1 MATRKRRSDGP
12 PPGEPK
18 LQVARVEARQ
28 SLDERIELGRQML
41 DRQVNA
47 AQGVD
52 ELKNDF
58 HSWHDYNER
67 LLQRLFTTTALA
79 DEYVPVMFASS
90 GSPDPQRRLQ
100 SVQHDIQHQNQKLI
114 SIANRLDLYDEPS
127 GGGGAARRRATM
139 PRGQTVFVVH
149 GHDDASK
156 LDVARF
162 IERVTGQRPTIL
174 HEQSNRGRTVIEKLE
189 DHAAE
194 AGFAVVLLTRDD
206 VGGVDKASLRPRAR
220 QNVVLE
226 FGLFIGLLGRTG
238 VVALCEEGVERPSD
252 IDGVLYVSFSE
263 NWQLKLAQEMQ
274 AAGIDLDLNKAL
286 VQ

>member
-1 MATRKRRSDGP
+1 MATRKRTAGGP
-12 PPGEPK
+12 PPEEPR
-18 LQVARVEARQ
+18 LQVARAEARR
-28 SLDERIELGRQML
+28 SLDERIEIGQQML
-41 DRQVNA
+41 DRPVNS

-58 HSWHDYNER
+58 RTWHDYNER

-79 DEYVPVMFASS
+79 DEYMPVMFMSG

-100 SVQHDIQHQNQKLI
+100 SVRYDIEHQKQKLV

-127 GGGGAARRRATM
+127 RVGSEAGRTSTM

-149 GHDDASK
+149 GHDDVRK
-156 LDVARF
+156 LEVAHF
-162 IERVTGQRPTIL
+162 IERVTGRRPTIL

-194 AGFAVVLLTRDD
+194 AGFAVVLLTGDD
-206 VGGVDKASLRPRAR
+206 VGGVDKVSLRPRAR
-220 QNVVLE
+220 QNVVMEL
-226 FGLFIGLLGRTG
+226 GLFMGLLGRSG

-252 IDGVLYVSFSE
+252 IDGVLYLSFAE
-263 NWQLKLAQEMQ
+263 DWQLKLAQEMK
-274 AAGIDLDLNKAL
+274 AAKINLDLNKSL
-286 VQ
+286 TP

>member
-1 MATRKRRSDGP
+1 MATRKRTAGGP
-12 PPGEPK
+12 PPEEPR
-18 LQVARVEARQ
+18 LQVARAEARR
-28 SLDERIELGRQML
+28 SLNERIEIGQQML
-41 DRQVNA
+41 DRPVNS

-58 HSWHDYNER
+58 RTWHDYNER

-79 DEYVPVMFASS
+79 DEYMPVMFMSG

-100 SVQHDIQHQNQKLI
+100 SVRYDIEHQKQKLV

-127 GGGGAARRRATM
+127 RVGSEAGRTSTM

-149 GHDDASK
+149 GHDDARK
-156 LDVARF
+156 LEVAHF
-162 IERVTGQRPTIL
+162 IERVTGRRPTIL

-194 AGFAVVLLTRDD
+194 AGFAVVLLTGDD

-220 QNVVLE
+220 QNVVMEL
-226 FGLFIGLLGRTG
+226 GLFMGLLGRSG

-252 IDGVLYVSFSE
+252 IDGVLYLSFAE
-263 NWQLKLAQEMQ
+263 DWQLKLAQEMK
-274 AAGIDLDLNKAL
+274 AAKINLDLNKSL
-286 VQ
+286 TP

>member
-1 MATRKRRSDGP
+1 MVRRKRTSDGLP
-12 PPGEPK
+12 PEEPK
-18 LQVARVEARQ
+18 LQVASVEARR
-28 SLDERIELGRQML
+28 SLDERVELGQDML
-41 DRQVNA
+41 DRRVNA

-52 ELKNDF
+52 ELENDF
-58 HSWHDYNER
+58 HTWHDYNVR

-79 DEYVPVMFASS
+79 DEYVPAMFASS
-90 GSPDPQRRLQ
+90 GSPDPQRRLRLLRY
-100 SVQHDIQHQNQKLI
+100 DIEGQNQKLI
-114 SIANRLDLYDEPS
+114 SIANRLDLYDEPL
-127 GGGGAARRRATM
+127 GVGAAAGRSGTM
-139 PRGQTVFVVH
+139 ARGHTVFVVH
-149 GHDDASK
+149 GHDDARK
-156 LDVARF
+156 LEVAHF

-226 FGLFIGLLGRTG
+226 LGLFIALLGRRG

-252 IDGVLYVSFSE
+252 IDGVLYVSFAE
-263 NWQLKLAQEMQ
+263 NWQVKLAQEMQ
-274 AAGIDLDLNKAL
+274 AAEIGVDLNRAFA
-286 VQ
+286 Q